1 MFSGGSST
9 RGNTN
14 TSQRYFCYQCNR
26 NVTITSPSASSEL
39 VCPNCNGGF
48 LEEIENPNPNSSH
61 SDLNSNQNPFFSF
74 SSDNLAPFPS
84 FTGGSPFVFSTNL
97 AGDDPTELTNI
108 FSGGGGG
115 DRADEFNPFAFLQN
129 YLNTLRA
136 SGANIQFVVDGN
148 NTSTNLS
155 GANLGDYFIGPG
167 LEQLIQQLAENDPN
181 RYGTPPA
188 AKSAVEA
195 LPVVKISKEMLGCDF
210 SECAVCKESFGLDE
224 EARQM
229 PCKHIYHSDCI
240 MPWLEMHNS
249 CPVCRFELPTDDP
262 EYENRAR
269 DGSGGA
275 GGLQESAETPRTM
288 ERRFRIQLPWQ
299 VRTSGE
305 GSNSRDGNDNAG
317 GSNSGGQAREED
329 LD

>member
-1 MFSGGSST
+1 MD
-9 RGNTN
+9 GNEN
-14 TSQRYFCYQCNR
+14 DGNS
-26 NVTITSPSASSEL
+26 IEG
-39 VCPNCNGGF
+39 GGF
-48 LEEIENPNPNSSH
+48 RLP
-61 SDLNSNQNPFFSF
+61 
-74 SSDNLAPFPS
+74 
-84 FTGGSPFVFSTNL
+84 
-97 AGDDPTELTNI
+97 
-108 FSGGGGG
+108 
-115 DRADEFNPFAFLQN
+115 
-129 YLNTLRA
+129 
-136 SGANIQFVVDGN
+136 
-148 NTSTNLS
+148 
-155 GANLGDYFIGPG
+155 ANLGDYFIGPG

-195 LPVVKISKEMLGCDF
+195 LPTVKISKEMLGCDL

-224 EARQM
+224 EAKQM

-262 EYENRAR
+262 EYENKERR

-275 GGLQESAETPRTM
+275 GGSQENAETPRTM

-299 VRTSGE
+299 VMTSGE
-305 GSNSRDGNDNAG
+305 GSNSRDGNNNAG
-317 GSNSGGQAREED
+317 GSNSGGQPREED